1 MKTNNL
7 TSHNGESRSSR
18 ADKMS
23 GTPKSWKK
31 LMIGKSKTDLKKFY
45 SSKRRMFLKNINN
58 YDKI

>member
-23 GTPKSWKK
+23 GTPKSWK
-31 LMIGKSKTDLKKFY
+31 
-45 SSKRRMFLKNINN
+45 N
-58 YDKI
+58 